1 MKQHQKVG
9 RAVQQSF
16 LLFVVL
22 WDYFMVAIE
31 LSHFLGDKSTLECYL
46 RYLFKLK
53 DDLGRAFA

>member
-1 MKQHQKVG
+1 M
-9 RAVQQSF
+9 QQSF